1 MLKLATLSWVEN
13 GEIKG
18 GERRQRQVDTF
29 GIGGRGEGEILPLP
43 TSPPINPTSFPGT
56 RPPSTIVAF

>member
-1 MLKLATLSWVEN
+1 MANGPLTITPRMLKLATLSWVEN

-29 GIGGRGEGEILPLP
+29 GIGGERGGD
-43 TSPPINPTSFPGT
+43 
-56 RPPSTIVAF
+56 PPSANVTTN